1 MKLSECN
8 VETNNIANLS
18 DKPAL
23 TPTELKRE
31 FDKAGTGI
39 KNYIN
44 GTLLKEVEDELDKKV
59 PSTTNSYLMTKAER
73 EKLAGI
79 EEGAN
84 KVTIESGNDDP
95 NELQIVADY
104 YIQVFKEEE

>member
-1 MKLSECN
+1 MKLSTCD
-8 VETNNIANLS
+8 VETNNIANLP

-23 TPTELKRE
+23 TPTDLKRK
-31 FDKAGTGI
+31 FDAAENGI
-39 KNYIN
+39 KKFIN
-44 GTLLKEVEDELDKKV
+44 ESLIPEIEAEFDKKV
-59 PSTTNSYLMTKAER
+59 PASKDGRLITKDEA

-84 KVTIESGNDDP
+84 KVTIESGNNDP